1 MKGGKFFSVPYD
13 VYCSPE
19 MRYLRRKCGGIAA
32 FGRWMAFV
40 AILYTQGGAIDLDNE
55 TMHKVIE
62 DELELKPQQ
71 LDEFIEALSEIGW
84 VDAQMWRTNKH
95 AISGSVLEQ
104 LDFKK
109 EMARRAG
116 KQKQDAKAN
125 S

>member
-19 MRYLRRKCGGIAA
+19 MRYLRRKCGGIGA

-40 AILYTQGGAIDLDNE
+40 AILYQQGGAIDLDNE

-62 DELELKPQQ
+62 DELELKSDQ

-84 VDAQMWRTNKH
+84 VDAQMWKTNRH
-95 AISGSVLEQ
+95 AISGSVLDQ
-104 LDFKK
+104 LNYKK
-109 EMARRAG
+109 KAAQAG
-116 KQKQDAKAN
+116 AKGGQQTKD
-125 S
+125 

>member
-84 VDAQMWRTNKH
+84 VDAHMWKTNRH

-104 LDFKK
+104 INYKK
-109 EMARRAG
+109 
-116 KQKQDAKAN
+116 KQAQSGAKGGQQ
-125 S
+125 SKG

>member
-32 FGRWMAFV
+32 FGRWMALV
-40 AILYTQGGAIDLDNE
+40 AILYTQGGAMDLDNE

-62 DELELKPQQ
+62 DELEMKPQQ

-84 VDAQMWRTNKH
+84 VDAQMWKSNKH
-95 AISGSVLEQ
+95 VISESVLEQ
-104 LDFKK
+104 LNYKK
-109 EMARRAG
+109 TMKERGEKGGRE
-116 KQKQDAKAN
+116 KH
-125 S
+125 